1 MQGERGPV
9 VGVDIAKRHLDVAL
23 STGEVWHVTN
33 DEEGLES
40 LVARLQAAE
49 PALVVMEATGGLE
62 AAVAGALASG
72 GLPVAVVN
80 PRQVRDFA
88 RSTGQLAKT
97 DALDAA
103 MLARFGQAVKPEP
116 RSLPDEQSQT
126 LQALVARR
134 KQVVVMLTSER
145 HRLLGARPQIKA
157 DIEAHVAWLQDRLDR
172 LDDDLKRFVRSSALW
187 RAKEDLLRGVPG
199 VGPTT
204 TFSLLAELPELGEL
218 NRKQIAAL
226 VGVAPF
232 NKDSGTMRGQRRVWG
247 GRGPVRAVLY
257 MATLVATRFNP
268 VIRSFYQHLCGAGKP
283 KKVALTACMRKLLTI
298 LNAMLSHGTPWR
310 PVPQQA

>member
-1 MQGERGPV
+1 MQDERGSI

-23 STGEVWHVTN
+23 STGEAWRLTN

-40 LVARLQAAE
+40 LVARLEAAE

-62 AAVAGALASG
+62 APVAGALASG
-72 GLPVAVVN
+72 GLLVAVVN

-88 RSTGQLAKT
+88 RATGQLAKT
-97 DALDAA
+97 DTLDAA
-103 MLARFGQAVKPEP
+103 MLVRFGQAVKPEP
-116 RSLPDEQSQT
+116 RPLPDEQSQT
-126 LQALVARR
+126 LHALVARR

-145 HRLLGARPQIKA
+145 HRLLSARPQVKE

-172 LDDDLKRFVRSSALW
+172 LDDDLKRFVRESPLW

-247 GRGPVRAVLY
+247 GRGPVRAVL
-257 MATLVATRFNP
+257 
-268 VIRSFYQHLCGAGKP
+268 
-283 KKVALTACMRKLLTI
+283 
-298 LNAMLSHGTPWR
+298 
-310 PVPQQA
+310 

>member
-1 MQGERGPV
+1 MAEERGSV

-23 STGEVWHVTN
+23 STGEVWRVTN
-33 DEEGLES
+33 DEEGRDAL
-40 LVARLQAAE
+40 AAKLQAVG
-49 PALVVMEATGGLE
+49 PVLVVMEATGGLE
-62 AAVAGALASG
+62 GPVAGALAAG
-72 GLPVAVVN
+72 GLQVAVVN

-88 RSTGQLAKT
+88 RATGQLAKT
-97 DALDAA
+97 DTLDAV

-116 RSLPDEQSQT
+116 RALPDEQAQT

-145 HRLLGARPQIKA
+145 HRLVSARPHVRE
-157 DIEAHVAWLQDRLDR
+157 DIEAHVAWLEDRLDR
-172 LDDDLKRFVRSSALW
+172 LDDDLKRFVRESPLW

-204 TFSLLAELPELGEL
+204 TFSLLAELPELGQL
-218 NRKQIAAL
+218 DRKQIAAL

-232 NKDSGTMRGQRRVWG
+232 NRDSGTMRGQRRVWG
-247 GRGPVRAVLY
+247 GRASVRAALY

-268 VIRSFYQHLCGAGKP
+268 VIRSFYQRLCEAGKP

-298 LNAMLSHGTPWR
+298 LNAMLSHGAPWR
-310 PVPQQA
+310 PIALND